1 MERPMAEKKDKPKR
15 RTLPEN
21 FWLKRLDLLYW
32 KRLLKYFY
40 IRFLR
45 MQGSPGAIARG
56 VAAGMFAGSFPFL
69 GFQTLI
75 GIAIAAMVRGNKVM
89 AAVGTWISNP
99 LTYVPIFAL
108 NFHIGRMLLRFPKE
122 TVLPD
127 ASAGMEEWMSL
138 GMTTTAALM
147 VGSLVTGV
155 IAGVIGYY
163 LAFAVAHRVR
173 SARRR

>member
-1 MERPMAEKKDKPKR
+1 MAEKKSTPKR
-15 RTLPEN
+15 HTLPQN
-21 FWLKRLDLLYW
+21 CLLKRLDVRYW

-45 MQGSPGAIARG
+45 MQGSPEAIARG

-69 GFQTLI
+69 GFQTLL

-127 ASAGMEEWMSL
+127 ASAGMAEWMSL

-147 VGSLVTGV
+147 VGSLVTGIV
-155 IAGVIGYY
+155 AGVIGYY
-163 LAFAVAHRVR
+163 LALTVAHRVR